1 MVIGSDPPPRVAAS
15 VDEATYRPLA
25 MLVTKE
31 LRDAILDGR
40 LKPGT
45 PIRQEAIARIH
56 GTSRIPVREA
66 LRQLEAEGL
75 VTIRPHSS
83 ARVATL
89 DFEEC
94 LEIYAIRER
103 LEPLAFAASVGR
115 LTEGQLA
122 VVQRLALE
130 VEEVAHDQMAWLE
143 TDRRFHLA
151 CYVGAPMPRLVRMIE
166 SFWNT
171 TQQYRRV
178 LVSTLSSADFEAF
191 HDEHRLMADVLRRG
205 SARAGEELV
214 RMHIERSRTRLAEH
228 RELFDS

>member
-1 MVIGSDPPPRVAAS
+1 MNRIQFVVSRASARLTGREGTVIGSNPLPRIAAS
-15 VDEATYRPLA
+15 GDEATYRPLA
-25 MLVTKE
+25 VLVTKE

-40 LKPGT
+40 LKPGM

-89 DFEEC
+89 DFE
-94 LEIYAIRER
+94 
-103 LEPLAFAASVGR
+103 
-115 LTEGQLA
+115 
-122 VVQRLALE
+122 
-130 VEEVAHDQMAWLE
+130 
-143 TDRRFHLA
+143 
-151 CYVGAPMPRLVRMIE
+151 
-166 SFWNT
+166 
-171 TQQYRRV
+171 
-178 LVSTLSSADFEAF
+178 AF
-191 HDEHRLMADVLRRG
+191 HSEHRLMADVLAGG

-214 RMHIERSRTRLAEH
+214 RMHIERSRMRLAER